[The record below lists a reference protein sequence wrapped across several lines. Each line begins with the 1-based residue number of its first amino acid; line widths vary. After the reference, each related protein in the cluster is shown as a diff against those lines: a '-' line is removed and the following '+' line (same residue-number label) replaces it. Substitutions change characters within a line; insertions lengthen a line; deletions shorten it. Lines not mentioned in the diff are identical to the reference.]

1 MSCWREDPAVLI
13 AALSG
18 RALAAAARRS
28 GYAPLVADLFGD
40 LDTRAIAANSIQ
52 VRGSLSR
59 GLRGASL
66 LQALDRL
73 ADGRAVEGIAYA
85 SGFEDRPNLVAAMA
99 RGRTLLGNT
108 PDTIARVKA
117 PADFAALCRTLGIPH
132 PEIAWKEPRETGW
145 LWKRRGGSGGVHVQT
160 RKPVLAE
167 RGGWYLQKRAE
178 GRPVSALFL
187 ADGHRSLV
195 LGFSEQWP
203 DPTPAHPFRYGG
215 AVRPATLSPGWSREM
230 ADAVARIVPE
240 TRLVGLNSADFLVR
254 AEGFD
259 LLEINPRPGATL
271 DLFRHPD
278 LFRLHVEAC
287 RGELAACPPVFERA
301 AAAAVVYAPA
311 ALRLRPGFFWP
322 DWASDRQPP
331 GQPVARDAPLCTVI
345 AEADNADQARAQ
357 LRSRAAEIL
366 ARVGI

>member
-1 MSCWREDPAVLI
+1 MSCWREDRGGADRRTLRSRPRRRGATLRLRSACRGFV
-13 AALSG
+13 
-18 RALAAAARRS
+18 RRS
-28 GYAPLVADLFGD
+28 GHARNCREQHP
-40 LDTRAIAANSIQ
+40 
-52 VRGSLSR
+52 GSR
-59 GLRGASL
+59 QPFARIRGAL
-66 LQALDRL
+66 RYCKRWTGWPMVGLW
-73 ADGRAVEGIAYA
+73 RASCTA

-215 AVRPATLSPGWSREM
+215 AVRPATLSARMASRDGGRGRAHSSRDAARRSEQRGLPCAARRVSICWRSILGPARRSTSSVIPICSGFMSRPAAASWPHVRQCSSAQRRLPSCMRPQRSASGLVSSGQIGLRTGSRPANRSREM
-230 ADAVARIVPE
+230 RRYAR
-240 TRLVGLNSADFLVR
+240 
-254 AEGFD
+254 
-259 LLEINPRPGATL
+259 
-271 DLFRHPD
+271 
-278 LFRLHVEAC
+278 
-287 RGELAACPPVFERA
+287 
-301 AAAAVVYAPA
+301 
-311 ALRLRPGFFWP
+311 
-322 DWASDRQPP
+322 
-331 GQPVARDAPLCTVI
+331 
-345 AEADNADQARAQ
+345 
-357 LRSRAAEIL
+357 
-366 ARVGI
+366 